1 MTAVWITIGALAVA
15 TAAIKAAGPVFLGG
29 RELPP
34 RAMAVIGLLP
44 AALLAALV
52 MAETFGGRRG
62 GIEFDARAA
71 GLLAAG
77 VAVALRR
84 SLVVVV
90 LVAAIAA
97 AAVRA
102 VA

>member
-1 MTAVWITIGALAVA
+1 VSDVWITIAALAVA

-34 RAMAVIGLLP
+34 RATAVIGVLP

-52 MAETFGGRRG
+52 VTETFGDAAG
-62 GIEFDARAA
+62 GIQLDARAA

-77 VAVALRR
+77 VAVALRA
-84 SLVVVV
+84 SLVVVIV
-90 LVAAIAA
+90 VAAVGAA
-97 AAVRA
+97 GVRA
-102 VA
+102 LA

>member
-1 MTAVWITIGALAVA
+1 VTDVWVTIGALALA

-34 RAMAVIGLLP
+34 RANAVIGLLP

-52 MAETFGGRRG
+52 MTETFGGARG

-77 VAVALRR
+77 VAVVLRQ
-84 SLVVVV
+84 SLIVIV
-90 LVAAIAA
+90 LA
-97 AAVRA
+97 AAVAAAVTRA
-102 VA
+102 LT